1 MEILHFCQEFF
12 FFVTVSQ
19 NPFVASLH
27 HINFLKVTD
36 KQM

>member
-1 MEILHFCQEFF
+1 MENSTLLPKIF